1 MKPVLLTALVP
12 GFLMAASSARAQ
24 TVLFDFDNAPIRTSL
39 PVDVSSGGL
48 TAHLSATGQGFSI
61 QPADTLG
68 FRPTGF
74 SGLCIYPNSVFA
86 ADLGIIFSRPVTTF
100 SILYSP
106 QELGCDD
113 SARLRV
119 TADLD
124 GTPVGTAVATAPSP
138 GTWPTGTLQF
148 NSSGGFN
155 HVVIHYDARPPTC
168 QDWGPIFLADNMEVT
183 PTPEPVVLT
192 DPILRSDGT
201 FQFTFG
207 AVPGGRYE
215 VLAAAD
221 LSVPLS
227 QWSPSGSV
235 LEVTPGNYQAS
246 DPQAGSHGV
255 RYYRVQM
262 K

>member
-1 MKPVLLTALVP
+1 MKPFVLLGIVSGL
-12 GFLMAASSARAQ
+12 LAASWAGAQ
-24 TVLFDFDNAPIRTSL
+24 TILFDFDNAPIRTSL

-48 TAHLSATGQGFSI
+48 SAHLSATGQGYSI
-61 QPADTLG
+61 QPADTMG
-68 FRPTGF
+68 FRPAGF

-86 ADLGIIFSRPVTTF
+86 ADLLVTFSRAVTTF

-124 GTPVGTAVATAPSP
+124 GVAVGSAVATAPSP
-138 GTWPTGTLQF
+138 GTWPTGTLGF
-148 NSSGGFN
+148 SSPGGFN

-183 PTPEPVVLT
+183 PTPEPLVLT
-192 DPILRSDGT
+192 DPMLRSDGT
-201 FQFTFG
+201 FQCSFG
-207 AVPGGRYE
+207 AVPGGHYE
-215 VLAAAD
+215 LIAAPD
-221 LSVPLS
+221 LSVALS
-227 QWSPSGSV
+227 QWSVTGGV
-235 LEVTPGNYQAS
+235 VEVSPGEFQAS
-246 DPQAGSHGV
+246 DPQAGFHPG
-255 RYYRVQM
+255 RYYQVRM